1 MTKKLMAFYLGIIL
15 CFSILILFVCC
26 LVFSNSFL
34 NASAGEIQEDF
45 PILKGPYLGQK
56 PPGETPELF
65 APGIVSTC
73 VQHSSACFSLDGK
86 EMVFSRMFPRPSV
99 ILYMQ
104 EEKGRWT
111 SPQVV
116 AEGLTPFLTA
126 DGQRIFF
133 STWSLWVMDKI
144 HQGWSKPRKLSSVVN
159 FQKRQDG
166 PSVSADGTLYF
177 CSMWGDQ
184 DGIYR
189 AKWDNGYFI
198 EREKLEYGISSDH
211 NDGYPYIAHD
221 ESFLLFGSFRPG
233 SIGMSDLYVSFQRA
247 DGTWTQPKNLG
258 RKINSEAKDVHP
270 FVSADGKYLF
280 FMSSRISRLNSYRIP
295 DGPGNVYWVKADFL
309 ERIRKKELR
318 R

>member
-1 MTKKLMAFYLGIIL
+1 MAFYLGIIL

-73 VQHSSACFSLDGK
+73 VQHSS
-86 EMVFSRMFPRPSV
+86 
-99 ILYMQ
+99 
-104 EEKGRWT
+104 
-111 SPQVV
+111 
-116 AEGLTPFLTA
+116 
-126 DGQRIFF
+126 
-133 STWSLWVMDKI
+133 
-144 HQGWSKPRKLSSVVN
+144 
-159 FQKRQDG
+159 
-166 PSVSADGTLYF
+166 
-177 CSMWGDQ
+177 
-184 DGIYR
+184 
-189 AKWDNGYFI
+189 GYFI

>member
-1 MTKKLMAFYLGIIL
+1 MKKTIKIVCKG
-15 CFSILILFVCC
+15 LILFVCC
-26 LVFSNSFL
+26 LVFSNISL
-34 NASAGEIQEDF
+34 NSLAGEIQEDF

-56 PPGETPELF
+56 TPGETPELF

-73 VQHSSACFSLDGK
+73 VQHSSAYFSRDGK
-86 EMVFSRMFPRPSV
+86 EVVFSRMFPRPSV

-133 STWSLWVMDKI
+133 STSSLWVMDKTL
-144 HQGWSKPRKLSSVVN
+144 QDWSKARKLSSVVN
-159 FQKRQDG
+159 FQKRQDV

-177 CSMWGDQ
+177 CSMFGNQ

-189 AKWDNGYFI
+189 AKGDNGYFI
-198 EREKLEYGISSDH
+198 EREKLEYGI
-211 NDGYPYIAHD
+211 NTGKIDGYPYIAPD

-233 SIGMSDLYVSFQRA
+233 SIGMSDLYVSFQRE

-258 RKINSEAKDVHP
+258 RNINSEAIEGFP

-280 FMSSRISRLNSYRIP
+280 YMSNRISRLNSYKIP

-309 ERIRKKELR
+309 DRMRKKELGK
-318 R
+318 